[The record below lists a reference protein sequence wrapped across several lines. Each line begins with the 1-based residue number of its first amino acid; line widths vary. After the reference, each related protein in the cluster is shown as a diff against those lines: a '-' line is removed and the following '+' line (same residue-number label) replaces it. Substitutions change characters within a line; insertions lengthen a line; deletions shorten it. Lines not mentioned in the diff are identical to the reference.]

1 MFLRILKNDLR
12 RKKSMNIILLIFVIL
27 SAMFASSS
35 TYNMLAVYGGIDRFF
50 ERSEMTDYVILTLN
64 SNGEDPTEE
73 LVKSADSVMSFKK
86 ENLIFYSAAD
96 MKKDGKKYVSFENP
110 GVIVSEKGMKLNY
123 FNKDNE
129 VIKEI
134 PQGHVYV
141 GGLLRTL
148 DGVKL
153 GDRIDI
159 TIENRTVSVTIDGF
173 MKDALLGSP
182 FLSNPRMLMSDEDYE
197 TLLGADNIAAHQG
210 GIYYINTDDMTALKK
225 DVAGVNN
232 SLFSADAGTV
242 KITFM
247 LDMLTAALLLIVSVC
262 LILIAFT
269 MLSFTIRFTL
279 SEDFREIGVMK
290 AVGLK
295 NRSIRGMYMIKYLCI
310 SIVGALIGYFASI
323 PFGNVLMASVSERLL
338 LESSEGTEVGII
350 SACAVVIIVLWFC
363 YFCTRRIKKLSPIDA
378 VRSGETG
385 ERYKAKSVMN
395 LSKSRLGSNLFLG
408 INDVLGKPRQ
418 YMSMIVTFTICLL
431 LVMML
436 ATAANTL
443 MSEKLIYLF
452 GTTES
457 DAYFNSTEK
466 IMETMGNNDET
477 ILPKILKEIEDT
489 LAKNGMPADTHVELN
504 YQIPVR
510 FGDTGIQV
518 LMQQCTE
525 TKTTDYVYNEGLAPM
540 YPNEVAFTPQIL
552 EELGAKIGDKVMM
565 TVNGEESEYTISATF
580 VSLNQLG
587 KVGRLHQDVKMK
599 SGDAASGFAFQID
612 FRDNPD
618 KEEAAARIERMK
630 EIFDTDKIYDAAE
643 FVDNCT
649 NSASTL
655 IMAKNMV
662 LIIALLIAILITV
675 LMERSFLSKESSE
688 IALMKAIG
696 FKTRSVSAQHTFR
709 FVIASIIST
718 ILAIALSRP
727 FTKMVCDQ
735 IFGVMG
741 AGSGIEY
748 KINGPELFALYPA
761 ILAVVV
767 SLTAWLTSLYAKTI
781 KADMI
786 GNIE

>member
-1 MFLRILKNDLR
+1 MFFRILKNDLR

-35 TYNMLAVYGGIDRFF
+35 TYNMLAVYGGIDSFF
-50 ERSEMTDYVILTLN
+50 EKAEMSDYVILTLN

-73 LVKSADSVMSFKK
+73 IVKNAASVANYKK
-86 ENLIFYSAAD
+86 EDLIYYSAAD

-110 GVIVSEKGMKLNY
+110 GVIVSDNGMKLNY

-134 PQGHVYV
+134 SQGHVYV

-148 DGVKL
+148 DGVEI
-153 GDRIDI
+153 GDQIDI
-159 TIENRTVSVTIDGF
+159 TIENKTVSVTIDGF

-182 FLSNPRMLMSDEDYE
+182 FLANPRMLMSNEDYE
-197 TLLGADNIAAHQG
+197 TLLGADNISAHMG
-210 GIYYINTDDMTALKK
+210 GIYYINTDDMNALKK
-225 DVAGVNN
+225 DIAGVKN
-232 SLFSADAGTV
+232 SLFSADADTV
-242 KITFM
+242 KLTFM

-295 NRSIRGMYMIKYLCI
+295 TRSIRGMYLIKYLCI
-310 SIVGALIGYFASI
+310 SVVGALIGYFASI
-323 PFGNVLMASVSERLL
+323 PFGNVLMSSVSDRLL

-350 SACAVVIIVLWFC
+350 SACTVVILVLWFC

-385 ERYKAKSVMN
+385 ERYKAKSVLK
-395 LSKSRLGSNLFLG
+395 LSKSRLGSNWFLG
-408 INDVLGKPRQ
+408 INDVLSKPRQ

-443 MSEKLIYLF
+443 MSEKLVYLF

-457 DAYFNSTEK
+457 DAYYNSAEK
-466 IMETMGNNDET
+466 IMEAMGNDDESY
-477 ILPKILKEIEDT
+477 LPKVLQEIEDK
-489 LAKNGMPADTHVELN
+489 LAENGMPADTHVELN
-504 YQIPVR
+504 YMIPVK
-510 FGDTGIQV
+510 FGDNSMQV

-525 TKTTDYVYNEGLAPM
+525 TKTTDYVYSEGLAPM

-552 EELGAKIGDKVMM
+552 DELGAKIGDKVTM
-565 TVNGEESEYTISATF
+565 TVNGEESDYTISATF
-580 VSLNQLG
+580 ISLNQLG
-587 KVGRLHQDVKMK
+587 KLGRLHQDVKTN

-612 FRDNPD
+612 FKDNPD
-618 KEEAAARIERMK
+618 KEEAALRIERMK
-630 EIFDTDKIYDAAE
+630 EIFGTDKICDAAE

-662 LIIALLIAILITV
+662 LLIALLIAILITV

-696 FKTRSVSAQHTFR
+696 FKTRSVSAQHTIR
-709 FVIASIIST
+709 FVIVIIIST
-718 ILAIALSRP
+718 ALAAALNWP
-727 FTKMVCDQ
+727 FTKIVCDQ

-767 SLTAWLTSLYAKTI
+767 SLTAWLASLYAKTI
-781 KADMI
+781 KADKM
-786 GNIE
+786 GDIE